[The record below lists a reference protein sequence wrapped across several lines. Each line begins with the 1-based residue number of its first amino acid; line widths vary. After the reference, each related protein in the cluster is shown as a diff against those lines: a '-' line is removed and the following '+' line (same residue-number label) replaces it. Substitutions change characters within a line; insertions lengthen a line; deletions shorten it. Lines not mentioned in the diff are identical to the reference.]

1 MKSKNIL
8 IVSTLVICVLSISSY
23 DLGDSIAKKRN
34 TIGNTIKKSINRVI
48 QENNKPRN
56 MTIFKTEVKRD
67 IRRASRLS
75 LEEKSKNA
83 DKPTVIENQ
92 ADNINIEVEVA
103 TNLNPN
109 HQASEIDIAIEN
121 LPDLKSNHQASEI
134 DIAIENLPDL
144 KSNHQASEI
153 DIAIENLPDHQVD
166 RNHTLSNL
174 RGACYQPSLVSN
186 SSLKLWDV
194 AF

>member
-1 MKSKNIL
+1 M
-8 IVSTLVICVLSISSY
+8 
-23 DLGDSIAKKRN
+23 
-34 TIGNTIKKSINRVI
+34 
-48 QENNKPRN
+48 
-56 MTIFKTEVKRD
+56 
-67 IRRASRLS
+67 
-75 LEEKSKNA
+75 EEKSKNA

>member
-8 IVSTLVICVLSISSY
+8 IVSTLVICVLSISSC

-121 LPDLKSNHQASEI
+121 LPD
-134 DIAIENLPDL
+134 
-144 KSNHQASEI
+144 
-153 DIAIENLPDHQVD
+153 HQVD